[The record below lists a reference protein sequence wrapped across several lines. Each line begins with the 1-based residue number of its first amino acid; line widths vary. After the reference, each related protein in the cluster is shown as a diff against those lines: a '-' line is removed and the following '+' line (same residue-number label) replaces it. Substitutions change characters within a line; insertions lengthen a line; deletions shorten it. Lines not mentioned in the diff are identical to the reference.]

1 MRARFVGVS
10 SAVCLLAGLV
20 LALAAW
26 AVPIGVSAS
35 QPGNGTVPTGS
46 WFAPPPIHRVGPVPL
61 RLPVHV
67 APWLPL
73 RPAQG
78 GETFYTVSF
87 LLNYTG
93 GPVTL
98 AGDAGGTRLTSVD
111 DQMIMK
117 VTHPDGTI
125 STYQD
130 KEFAEILPPMDVSH
144 YFRSGLNTVEVT
156 LRDVCG
162 DVMSSTDLWLTA
174 KAPAPARLPL
184 LLHEGVI
191 PETAWPDSWA
201 TATVTGPRPGR
212 KVVLAGDRQGRT
224 GTWVTGQLTMRV
236 TRADGSVRD
245 ASYDYRSPEGPPQ
258 LRPPLDVTSL
268 FGPGAN
274 AVQVTISGDGMVA
287 SSPLWL
293 TLARD

>member
-1 MRARFVGVS
+1 M
-10 SAVCLLAGLV
+10 
-20 LALAAW
+20 
-26 AVPIGVSAS
+26 
-35 QPGNGTVPTGS
+35 
-46 WFAPPPIHRVGPVPL
+46 
-61 RLPVHV
+61 

-73 RPAQG
+73 RSAQG

-98 AGDAGGTRLTSVD
+98 AGDAAGTRPTSVD
-111 DQMIMK
+111 DQMIMR

-130 KEFAEILPPMDVSH
+130 KDFAEVLPPMDVSQC
-144 YFRSGLNTVEVT
+144 FRSGVNAVEVT

-174 KAPAPARLPL
+174 EAPAPARLPL
-184 LLHEGVI
+184 LLHQGVI

-201 TATVTGPRPGR
+201 AATVTGPRPGR
-212 KVVLAGDRQGRT
+212 KVMLAGDRQGKT
-224 GTWVTGQLTMRV
+224 GTWVTGRLAIHV
-236 TRADGSVRD
+236 TRADGSVRET
-245 ASYDYRSPEGPPQ
+245 SWDYRSPEGPPQ
-258 LRPPLDVTSL
+258 LRAPLDVTSL

-274 AVQVTISGDGMVA
+274 AVRLTISGDGIVA

-293 TLARD
+293 SLARD